1 MGYGRKCTRPK
12 RRRWRKKNLPAERT
26 RGDVRD
32 TEYILFLGG
41 NNLVQKIIPYPA
53 LMSPTKIS
61 GENAAPPIFRTARQ
75 HYYDD
80 GGSQSFTMS
89 GLEGFFGWMCPREPA
104 CHCRNREGGGGLK
117 KIFCSSRRF
126 FLSFFFVL
134 RLFPPSC
141 TFRRFGTRRR
151 KKRTSQRGNK
161 SRSKIFILYAK
172 ARAWMLFSPLLP
184 SISSSNGR
192 MVKMC
197 PPSSLSHTHG
207 RSIRSHILGRQIWGK
222 SPTDRLAEYYIS
234 PPLPSS
240 KNGEIRG
247 QFVFPGR
254 VGRSKVPCCGSISFS
269 EHGETRCFPTE
280 EGSSSRFVI
289 RLSQSTQN
297 IYLPRQQPF

>member
-1 MGYGRKCTRPK
+1 MPLPPYFGQLDNTTTTTADLKVLRCQGLRDFLVGCVRESLPVTPK
-12 RRRWRKKNLPAERT
+12 QRRRRA
-26 RGDVRD
+26 
-32 TEYILFLGG
+32 
-41 NNLVQKIIPYPA
+41 Q
-53 LMSPTKIS
+53 
-61 GENAAPPIFRTARQ
+61 
-75 HYYDD
+75 
-80 GGSQSFTMS
+80 
-89 GLEGFFGWMCPREPA
+89 
-104 CHCRNREGGGGLK
+104 

-126 FLSFFFVL
+126 FPFFLLCAPSLS
-134 RLFPPSC
+134 PSC

>member
-1 MGYGRKCTRPK
+1 MYAAKATPMEE
-12 RRRWRKKNLPAERT
+12 KNLPAERT

-104 CHCRNREGGGGLK
+104 CHCRNREGGGELK
-117 KIFCSSRRF
+117 KSSVALGGF

-134 RLFPPSC
+134 RLFLLPAHFADSAHAVVKNGPA
-141 TFRRFGTRRR
+141 REEINHGVRF
-151 KKRTSQRGNK
+151 
-161 SRSKIFILYAK
+161 LYYMP
-172 ARAWMLFSPLLP
+172 RHELGCCFSPLLP

-197 PPSSLSHTHG
+197 PPLTHA
-207 RSIRSHILGRQIWGK
+207 RSMDPIPLLRETNLG
-222 SPTDRLAEYYIS
+222 
-234 PPLPSS
+234 
-240 KNGEIRG
+240 
-247 QFVFPGR
+247 
-254 VGRSKVPCCGSISFS
+254 
-269 EHGETRCFPTE
+269 
-280 EGSSSRFVI
+280 
-289 RLSQSTQN
+289 
-297 IYLPRQQPF
+297 